1 MIIRDKIHLPGGH
14 TMRFLKDNALKG
26 NILISLL
33 KFLIFII
40 FFVILFQFAKMY
52 SIKMMDSFFNKEE
65 TKVPNLVSHDGMP
78 VRIEDAFEL
87 CKQCKLQLDI
97 KDKKHDNNIPEGCII
112 TQDPPPDTIV
122 KANRVLE
129 VILSLGAKTID
140 CPDVTGKDVRDVAF
154 IIQKEGFL
162 TGKKSYVFS
171 ETIAAD
177 TVISQTPEGNKPAP
191 KGAQI
196 DLLISQGKANTVVK
210 VPDLIGRRIES
221 ARIVLSKI
229 NLETG
234 NIGYDKK
241 EGTATG
247 VILSQQPAAGSTVA
261 DKTPINF
268 IICDNSEKNVNE
280 NKDAVVIKSGG
291 VKLEQNEDNLIKIDA
306 GTKEAPAPLIENNN
320 DANAAASGRAGQTP
334 ASSQAAEGDKKIE
347 IIKFIV
353 PPGQKSREIKMV
365 LLDDMG
371 PREVYKNLHYPGE
384 EIDISVTGYGAMKVL
399 VYLDNVF
406 FKDIEAGVKR

>member
-1 MIIRDKIHLPGGH
+1 
-14 TMRFLKDNALKG
+14 MRFTQSRAVKG
-26 NILISLL
+26 NILIALL

-52 SIKMMDSFFNKEE
+52 SIKMMNSFFNKEE
-65 TKVPNLVSHDGMP
+65 TKVPNLVSQDGMP

-122 KANRVLE
+122 KANRVME

-140 CPDVTGKDVRDVAF
+140 CPDITGKDLRDVAF

-162 TGKKSYVFS
+162 IGKKSYIFS
-171 ETIAAD
+171 ESVAVD
-177 TVISQTPEGNKPAP
+177 TVISQTPEGGKPAP

-196 DLLISQGKANTVVK
+196 DLLVSQGKANSTVK
-210 VPDLIGRRIES
+210 MPNFIGRRIE
-221 ARIVLSKI
+221 AVKIVLSKI
-229 NLETG
+229 NLDLG
-234 NIGYDKK
+234 KIGYEKK
-241 EGTATG
+241 EGTASG
-247 VILSQQPAAGSTVA
+247 IVLAQEPAAGSGVA
-261 DKTPINF
+261 DKTPVNF
-268 IICDNSEKNVNE
+268 IVCENSDAAKPEE
-280 NKDAVVIKSGG
+280 NKDAVIIKTDG
-291 VKLEQNEDNLIKIDA
+291 VKMESSESNVIKIDA
-306 GTKEAPAPLIENNN
+306 GSKEAPLPLIETRGEKT
-320 DANAAASGRAGQTP
+320 AEAPAAAAKPLVEAGSGDAV
-334 ASSQAAEGDKKIE
+334 KKVE

-353 PPGQKSREIKMV
+353 PPGQKSREVKMV

-371 PREVYKNLHYPGE
+371 PREIYKNPHYPGE
-384 EIDISVTGYGAMKVL
+384 EIDLSVNGYGAMKVL

-406 FKDIEAGVKR
+406 FKDIEVGVKR

>member
-1 MIIRDKIHLPGGH
+1 
-14 TMRFLKDNALKG
+14 MRFINNNSFKG

-140 CPDVTGKDVRDVAF
+140 CPDITGKDVRDVAF
-154 IIQKEGFL
+154 TIQKEGFL
-162 TGKKSYVFS
+162 IGKKSYVFS
-171 ETIAAD
+171 ETVPSD
-177 TVISQTPEGNKPAP
+177 TVISQTPEGGKPAP

-196 DLLISQGKANTVVK
+196 DLLISQGKANTSVK
-210 VPDLIGRRIES
+210 VPNLVGRRIES
-221 ARIVLSKI
+221 AKIVLSKI

-234 NIGYDKK
+234 KIGYEKK
-241 EGTATG
+241 AGTASGIVLAQEPSPGT
-247 VILSQQPAAGSTVA
+247 SAA
-261 DKTPINF
+261 DKTAVNF
-268 IICDNSEKNVNE
+268 IVCENADTQENRSGDAVIIKSDGVKMESNEKN
-280 NKDAVVIKSGG
+280 I
-291 VKLEQNEDNLIKIDA
+291 IKIET
-306 GTKEAPAPLIENNN
+306 GRNIEIPAPLIESK
-320 DANAAASGRAGQTP
+320 NAAPGALKTDNPAAG
-334 ASSQAAEGDKKIE
+334 GDGGKKIE

-353 PPGQKSREIKMV
+353 PPGQKSREVKMV

-371 PREVYKNLHYPGE
+371 PREVYKNPHYPGE
-384 EIDISVTGYGAMKVL
+384 EVDLSVTGYGAIKVL

>member
-1 MIIRDKIHLPGGH
+1 
-14 TMRFLKDNALKG
+14 
-26 NILISLL
+26 
-33 KFLIFII
+33 
-40 FFVILFQFAKMY
+40 MY

-140 CPDVTGKDVRDVAF
+140 CPDITGKDVRDVAF
-154 IIQKEGFL
+154 TIQKEGFL
-162 TGKKSYVFS
+162 IGKKSYVFS
-171 ETIAAD
+171 ETVPSD
-177 TVISQTPEGNKPAP
+177 TVISQTPEGGKPAP

-196 DLLISQGKANTVVK
+196 DLLISQGKANTSVK
-210 VPDLIGRRIES
+210 VPNLVGRRIES
-221 ARIVLSKI
+221 AKIVLSKI

-234 NIGYDKK
+234 KIGYEKK
-241 EGTATG
+241 AGTASGIVLAQEPSPGT
-247 VILSQQPAAGSTVA
+247 SAA
-261 DKTPINF
+261 DKTAVNF
-268 IICDNSEKNVNE
+268 IVCENADTQENRSGDAVIIKSDGVKMESNEKN
-280 NKDAVVIKSGG
+280 I
-291 VKLEQNEDNLIKIDA
+291 IKIET
-306 GTKEAPAPLIENNN
+306 GRNIEIPAPLIESK
-320 DANAAASGRAGQTP
+320 NAAPGALKTDNPAAG
-334 ASSQAAEGDKKIE
+334 GDGGKKIE

-353 PPGQKSREIKMV
+353 PPGQKSREVKMV

-371 PREVYKNLHYPGE
+371 PREVYKNPHYPGE
-384 EIDISVTGYGAMKVL
+384 EVDLSVTGYGAIKVL

>member
-1 MIIRDKIHLPGGH
+1 
-14 TMRFLKDNALKG
+14 
-26 NILISLL
+26 
-33 KFLIFII
+33 
-40 FFVILFQFAKMY
+40 MY

-87 CKQCKLQLDI
+87 CKQYKLQLDI

-140 CPDVTGKDVRDVAF
+140 CPDITGKDVRDVAF
-154 IIQKEGFL
+154 TIQKEGFL
-162 TGKKSYVFS
+162 IGKKSYVFS
-171 ETIAAD
+171 ETIPSD
-177 TVISQTPEGNKPAP
+177 IVISQTPEGNKPAP

-196 DLLISQGKANTVVK
+196 DLLISQGKANTSVK
-210 VPDLIGRRIES
+210 VPNLVGRRIES
-221 ARIVLSKI
+221 AKIVLSKI

-234 NIGYDKK
+234 KIGYEKK
-241 EGTATG
+241 AGTASG
-247 VILSQQPAAGSTVA
+247 IVLAQEPAPGTSAA
-261 DKTPINF
+261 DKTAINF
-268 IICDNSEKNVNE
+268 IVCDNSDAPASGQSG
-280 NKDAVVIKSGG
+280 DAVIIKSDG
-291 VKLEQNEDNLIKIDA
+291 VNIESNESNLIKIEA
-306 GTKEAPAPLIENNN
+306 GSKEIPAPLIESKT
-320 DANAAASGRAGQTP
+320 AAPDSVKVDNLPAGD
-334 ASSQAAEGDKKIE
+334 GDKKIE

-353 PPGQKSREIKMV
+353 PPGQKSREVKMV

-371 PREVYKNLHYPGE
+371 PREVYKNPHYPGE
-384 EIDISVTGYGAMKVL
+384 EVDLSVTGYGTMKVL

>member
-1 MIIRDKIHLPGGH
+1 
-14 TMRFLKDNALKG
+14 MRFVNNNTFKG

-87 CKQCKLQLDI
+87 CKQYKLQLDI

-140 CPDVTGKDVRDVAF
+140 CPDITGKDVRDVAF
-154 IIQKEGFL
+154 TIQKEGFL
-162 TGKKSYVFS
+162 IGKKSYVFS
-171 ETIAAD
+171 ETIPSD
-177 TVISQTPEGNKPAP
+177 IVISQTPEGGKPAP

-196 DLLISQGKANTVVK
+196 DLLISQGRANTSVK
-210 VPDLIGRRIES
+210 VPNLVGRRIES
-221 ARIVLSKI
+221 AKIVLSKI

-234 NIGYDKK
+234 KIGYEKK
-241 EGTATG
+241 AGTASG
-247 VILSQQPAAGSTVA
+247 IVLAHEPAPGASAA
-261 DKTPINF
+261 DKTAVNF
-268 IICDNSEKNVNE
+268 IVCDNSDTPAGQSG
-280 NKDAVVIKSGG
+280 DAVIIKSDG
-291 VKLEQNEDNLIKIDA
+291 VKMEANESNLIKIEA
-306 GTKEAPAPLIENNN
+306 GSKEIPAPLIE
-320 DANAAASGRAGQTP
+320 DKTAAPDSGKINTP
-334 ASSQAAEGDKKIE
+334 PADDGDKKIE

-353 PPGQKSREIKMV
+353 PPGQKSREVKMV

-371 PREVYKNLHYPGE
+371 PREVYKNPHYPGE
-384 EIDISVTGYGAMKVL
+384 EVDLSVTGYGTMKVL

>member
-1 MIIRDKIHLPGGH
+1 
-14 TMRFLKDNALKG
+14 MRFINNNTFKG

-87 CKQCKLQLDI
+87 CKQYKLQLDI

-140 CPDVTGKDVRDVAF
+140 CPDITGKDVRDVAF
-154 IIQKEGFL
+154 TIQKEGFL
-162 TGKKSYVFS
+162 IGKKSYVFS
-171 ETIAAD
+171 ETIPSD
-177 TVISQTPEGNKPAP
+177 IVISQTPEGNKPAP

-196 DLLISQGKANTVVK
+196 DLLISQGKANTSVK
-210 VPDLIGRRIES
+210 VPNLVGRRIES
-221 ARIVLSKI
+221 AKIVLSKI

-234 NIGYDKK
+234 KIGYEKK
-241 EGTATG
+241 AGTASG
-247 VILSQQPAAGSTVA
+247 IVLAQEPAPGTSAA
-261 DKTPINF
+261 DKTAINF
-268 IICDNSEKNVNE
+268 IVCDNSDAPASGQSG
-280 NKDAVVIKSGG
+280 DAVIIKSDG
-291 VKLEQNEDNLIKIDA
+291 VNIESNESNLIKIEA
-306 GTKEAPAPLIENNN
+306 GNTEIPAPLIESKT
-320 DANAAASGRAGQTP
+320 AAPDSVKVDNLPAGD
-334 ASSQAAEGDKKIE
+334 GDKKIE

-353 PPGQKSREIKMV
+353 PPGQKSREVKMV

-371 PREVYKNLHYPGE
+371 PREVYKNPHYPGE
-384 EIDISVTGYGAMKVL
+384 EVDLSVTGYGTMKVL

>member
-1 MIIRDKIHLPGGH
+1 
-14 TMRFLKDNALKG
+14 MRFTRNKAVRG
-26 NILISLL
+26 NILVSLL

-52 SIKMMDSFFNKEE
+52 SIKMMNSFFNKEE
-65 TKVPNLVSHDGMP
+65 TKVPNLVSQDGMP

-87 CKQCKLQLDI
+87 CKQHKLQLDI

-129 VILSLGAKTID
+129 VILSLGAKTVD
-140 CPDVTGKDVRDVAF
+140 CPDVTGKDLRDVSF

-162 TGKKSYVFS
+162 LGKKSYVFS
-171 ETIAAD
+171 ETVPAD
-177 TVISQTPEGNKPAP
+177 TVISQTPEGGKPAP

-196 DLLISQGKANTVVK
+196 DLLLSQGRSNKTVK
-210 VPDLIGRRIES
+210 VPNFIGRRIES

-234 NIGYDKK
+234 KIGFGKK
-241 EGTATG
+241 EGTAAG
-247 VILSQQPAAGSTVA
+247 VILAQEPAAGTDVA
-261 DKTPINF
+261 DKSPVNF
-268 IICDNSEKNVNE
+268 TVCDNSENGGGGG
-280 NKDAVVIKSGG
+280 DAVIIKTDG
-291 VKLEQNEDNLIKIDA
+291 VKMESSESNVIKIDA
-306 GTKEAPAPLIENNN
+306 GGREAPAPLIENA
-320 DANAAASGRAGQTP
+320 D
-334 ASSQAAEGDKKIE
+334 DKKAPPAAVQAPAKPSESQGVEGEKKTE

-353 PPGQKSREIKMV
+353 PPGQKSREVKMV

-371 PREVYKNLHYPGE
+371 PREVYKNPHYPGE
-384 EIDISVTGYGAMKVL
+384 EIDLSVNGYGAMKVL

-406 FKDIEAGVKR
+406 FKDIEVGVKR

>member
-1 MIIRDKIHLPGGH
+1 MLQIPGGH
-14 TMRFLKDNALKG
+14 IMRFINNNSYRG

-87 CKQCKLQLDI
+87 CKQYKLQLDI

-122 KANRVLE
+122 KANRALE

-140 CPDVTGKDVRDVAF
+140 CPDITGKDVRDVAF

-162 TGKKSYVFS
+162 IGKKSYVFS
-171 ETIAAD
+171 ETLPSD
-177 TVISQTPEGNKPAP
+177 TVISQTPEGGKPAP

-196 DLLISQGKANTVVK
+196 DLLISQGKANSSVK
-210 VPDLIGRRIES
+210 VPNLVGRRIES
-221 ARIVLSKI
+221 AKIVLSKI

-234 NIGYDKK
+234 KIGYEKK
-241 EGTATG
+241 AGTAFG
-247 VILSQQPAAGSTVA
+247 IILAQEPAPGTNAA
-261 DKTPINF
+261 DKTAVNF
-268 IICDNSEKNVNE
+268 IVCDNADTQESPGGG
-280 NKDAVVIKSGG
+280 AVIIKSDG
-291 VKLEQNEDNLIKIDA
+291 VKMEPNDSNVVKIKTGGNI
-306 GTKEAPAPLIENNN
+306 EVPAPLIESESAAPKAVKTGGPVSEN
-320 DANAAASGRAGQTP
+320 D
-334 ASSQAAEGDKKIE
+334 GDKKIK

-353 PPGQKSREIKMV
+353 PPGQKSREVKMV

-371 PREVYKNLHYPGE
+371 PREVYKNPHYPGE
-384 EIDISVTGYGAMKVL
+384 EIDLSVTGYGAMKIL